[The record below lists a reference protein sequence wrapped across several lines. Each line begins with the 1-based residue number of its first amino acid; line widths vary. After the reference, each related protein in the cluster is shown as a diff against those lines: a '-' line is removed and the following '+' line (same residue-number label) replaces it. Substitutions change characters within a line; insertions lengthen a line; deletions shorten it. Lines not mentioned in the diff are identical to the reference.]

1 MIAVPVNSQSTQPA
15 KATSDA
21 TIPRW
26 YVMRDLL
33 PRNAS
38 NSAYK
43 VLGNMGIKVF
53 TPMHWEIVN
62 SGNNRKTRRYLPII
76 NDLLFIY
83 DTREVID
90 SLVASVKKLQ
100 YRYQC
105 GGKPHTPI
113 VIGNEEMQSFINAV
127 NNDPTPIYFTPEE
140 LTPAM
145 IGREA
150 EVNGGPMNG
159 CRGRLL
165 KMQGSRKRRIIME
178 IPGLLAAAV
187 EVNPDYL
194 KLL

>member
-1 MIAVPVNSQSTQPA
+1 
-15 KATSDA
+15 
-21 TIPRW
+21 
-26 YVMRDLL
+26 
-33 PRNAS
+33 
-38 NSAYK
+38 
-43 VLGNMGIKVF
+43 MGIKIF
-53 TPMHWEIVN
+53 TPMHWEVVKSN
-62 SGNNRKTRRYLPII
+62 ANRKIRRYQPII
-76 NDLLFIY
+76 SDLLFIY

-90 SLVASVKKLQ
+90 SLVSSVRKLQ

-113 VIGNEEMQSFINAV
+113 VIDDEEMQSFINAV

-165 KMQGSRKRRIIME
+165 KMQGSKKRRIIME

>member
-1 MIAVPVNSQSTQPA
+1 MIAIPSDSSTVPSAKSTPE
-15 KATSDA
+15 AT
-21 TIPRW
+21 TPKW

-33 PRNAS
+33 PRSAS
-38 NSAYK
+38 NPAYK
-43 VLGNMGIKVF
+43 VLSNMGVKIF
-53 TPMHWEIVN
+53 TPMHWVVVK
-62 SGNNRKTRRYLPII
+62 SGSNRKTRRYLPII
-76 NDLLFIY
+76 SDLLFIY

-90 SLVASVKKLQ
+90 SLVSSVKKLQ

-113 VIGNEEMQSFINAV
+113 VIGNEEMQSFIDAV

-150 EVNGGPMNG
+150 EVSGGPMNG

-165 KMQGSRKRRIIME
+165 KMQGSKKKRIIME

-194 KLL
+194 KIL